1 MTRVNSIG
9 RIFSISV
16 ITLAAASAV
25 AAEAPAPA
33 LDSFSSAMT
42 SGSAHISFRYRFEN
56 VDQDPF
62 NDDAH
67 ASTLRTR
74 LNYLT
79 GAWHGLTGFIEAD
92 NVSSIG
98 NSDRYNSTTNNA
110 TNRPIVAD
118 PTYTEINQ
126 AYLQFKTDGLTGIG
140 GRQGINLDNQRFIGT
155 VAWRQN
161 EQTYDS
167 IVLMSGI
174 LPKTQLFYSYVD
186 NVNRVTGPDDGLFPG
201 DLHSDSN
208 LLNAKVDLGAYG
220 ALSAFGYLLDFNNG
234 QNLSSSS
241 YGVYYTGAHTF
252 SETLKLNWIGSFARQ
267 SDYGDNPTNY
277 DADYYLVETGLGIGK
292 YGVKAGYEVLEGDTQ
307 PLSAFQTPLATLHLF
322 QGWADK
328 FTTTPT
334 EGVED
339 FYIGASATF
348 GSLALQIIWH
358 DFQAEAV
365 NRDYGSEWDASAGY
379 KFGARYEALLKYAD
393 YQEDGFATDT
403 TKIWLQFSA
412 AF

>member
-1 MTRVNSIG
+1 MTRINSIG
-9 RIFSISV
+9 RICGALL
-16 ITLAAASAV
+16 ITLTAASAI
-25 AAEAPAPA
+25 AAETPAPAP
-33 LDSFSSAMT
+33 DSFSSAMT
-42 SGSAHISFRYRFEN
+42 GGAAHVGFRYRFEN
-56 VDQDPF
+56 VDQEPF

-126 AYLQFKTDGLTGIG
+126 SYLQFKMDGFTGIG

-155 VAWRQN
+155 VGWRQN
-161 EQTYDS
+161 EQTYDAVALTS
-167 IVLMSGI
+167 TALS
-174 LPKTQLFYSYVD
+174 KTQLFYAYVD

-208 LLNAKVDLGAYG
+208 LLNAKIDLGAYG
-220 ALSAFGYLLDFNNG
+220 ALSVFGYLLDFNNG
-234 QNLSSSS
+234 QSLSSNS
-241 YGVYYTGAHTF
+241 YGVHYTGAHTF
-252 SETLKLNWIGSFARQ
+252 SDTLKLNWIGSLARQ
-267 SDYGDNPTNY
+267 SDYGDNPTDY
-277 DADYYLVETGLGIGK
+277 DADYYLIEAGLGIGK
-292 YGVKAGYEVLEGDTQ
+292 YGVKAGYEVLGGDTQ
-307 PLSAFQTPLATLHLF
+307 PLSAFQTPLATLHVF

-328 FTTTPT
+328 FTTTPI

-339 FYIGASATF
+339 FYVGGSATF
-348 GSLALQIIWH
+348 GSLVLQIIWH

-365 NRDYGSEWDASAGY
+365 NRDYGSEWNASAGY
-379 KFGARYEALLKYAD
+379 KFGTRYEALLKYAD

-403 TKIWLQFSA
+403 TKIWLQLVA